1 MPPGV
6 EEYLGTAR
14 APPSAVRNDAQ
25 FRRAYY
31 FGSYRFVRF
40 LIERAGMVTFLKLY
54 EARDPESEFLH
65 LYGASRKELVL
76 AAAK

>member
-1 MPPGV
+1 M
-6 EEYLGTAR
+6 
-14 APPSAVRNDAQ
+14 NDTQ

-31 FGSYRFVRF
+31 FASYRFVRF
-40 LIERAGMVTFLKLY
+40 LVERAGMATFLKVY
-54 EARDPESEFLH
+54 EARDPENEFLR